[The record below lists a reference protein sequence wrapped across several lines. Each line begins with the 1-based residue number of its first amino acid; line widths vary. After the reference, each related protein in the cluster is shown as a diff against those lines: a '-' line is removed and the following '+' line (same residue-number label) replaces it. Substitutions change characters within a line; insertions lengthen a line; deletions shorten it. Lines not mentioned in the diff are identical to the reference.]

1 MFSRRADDLLRVLIH
16 HRVIVLIGGIFVFVL
31 NEAAANLDRVQ
42 LIRSDAPEQD
52 HFAAGLGIEIPFP
65 TSFHDRDG
73 QRPVVIADQ
82 ERGAIRVL
90 RIHLDRMLFLGLGHK
105 LSRAI
110 LVLDCVLGCHKVIA
124 SWT

>member
-1 MFSRRADDLLRVLIH
+1 MFGLSKASAKPYRSQV
-16 HRVIVLIGGIFVFVL
+16 
-31 NEAAANLDRVQ
+31 
-42 LIRSDAPEQD
+42 IRSDGWGREQ
-52 HFAAGLGIEIPFP
+52 FGCGLGIEGAFR
-65 TSFHDRDG
+65 TWFYRRDG

-82 ERGAIRVL
+82 ERGAIRIL

-110 LVLDCVLGCHKVIA
+110 LVLDCVLGCHEVIA